1 MDWSHRCFY
10 WLQQPYDRQHA
21 STRLNLS
28 SFPFHQPSSR
38 KSFRVSY
45 PPTVLPTFRRNK
57 TNDPSNKHPLGE
69 HKRKFLL
76 ISNTSLEIER
86 ELKKVSFLSENNSA
100 KNFYSIPQSATKFPI
115 FISRPIFSFRI
126 FRLKRNIYIYIF
138 FTSTFDSSK
147 KFLHTQISQLTTLN
161 LQSFYTKQNYRYLYT
176 SKRNWLL
183 TNVAFLSTKNIA
195 E

>member
-76 ISNTSLEIER
+76 ISNYLSRNWERTKKSFFSFGKQLCEKFLLHSTIRHKIPHFHFTSHF
-86 ELKKVSFLSENNSA
+86 FLS
-100 KNFYSIPQSATKFPI
+100 Y
-115 FISRPIFSFRI
+115 ISFE
-126 FRLKRNIYIYIF
+126 KKYIYIYF
-138 FTSTFDSSK
+138 FYF
-147 KFLHTQISQLTTLN
+147 
-161 LQSFYTKQNYRYLYT
+161 
-176 SKRNWLL
+176 
-183 TNVAFLSTKNIA
+183 NIR
-195 E
+195 

>member
-1 MDWSHRCFY
+1 MKSSTIDWSHRCFY

-76 ISNTSLEIER
+76 ISNTSLEIEI

-100 KNFYSIPQSATKFPI
+100 KNFYSITIRHKIPHFHFTSHF
-115 FISRPIFSFRI
+115 FLSYISFE
-126 FRLKRNIYIYIF
+126 KKYIYIYFLLQHSIVQKISTYSN
-138 FTSTFDSSK
+138 FTTHNI
-147 KFLHTQISQLTTLN
+147 KFTIIL
-161 LQSFYTKQNYRYLYT
+161 YKTK
-176 SKRNWLL
+176 
-183 TNVAFLSTKNIA
+183 LSLFVH
-195 E
+195 

>member
-100 KNFYSIPQSATKFPI
+100 KNFYSITIRHKIPHFHFTSHF
-115 FISRPIFSFRI
+115 FLSYISFE
-126 FRLKRNIYIYIF
+126 KKYIYIYFLLQHSIVQKNF
-138 FTSTFDSSK
+138 YIL
-147 KFLHTQISQLTTLN
+147 KFHNSQH
-161 LQSFYTKQNYRYLYT
+161 
-176 SKRNWLL
+176 
-183 TNVAFLSTKNIA
+183 
-195 E
+195 

>member
-76 ISNTSLEIER
+76 ISNTSRNWER
-86 ELKKVSFLSENNSA
+86 TKKSF
-100 KNFYSIPQSATKFPI
+100 
-115 FISRPIFSFRI
+115 FSFGKQLCEK
-126 FRLKRNIYIYIF
+126 FLLHYNPPQNSPFSFHVPFFPFVYFVWKEIYIYIF
-138 FTSTFDSSK
+138 FLLQHSIVQKISTYSNFTTHNI
-147 KFLHTQISQLTTLN
+147 KFTIIL
-161 LQSFYTKQNYRYLYT
+161 YKTK
-176 SKRNWLL
+176 
-183 TNVAFLSTKNIA
+183 LSLFVH
-195 E
+195 

>member
-1 MDWSHRCFY
+1 MKSSTIDWSHRCFY

-147 KFLHTQISQLTTLN
+147 NFYILKFHNSQH
-161 LQSFYTKQNYRYLYT
+161 
-176 SKRNWLL
+176 
-183 TNVAFLSTKNIA
+183 
-195 E
+195 